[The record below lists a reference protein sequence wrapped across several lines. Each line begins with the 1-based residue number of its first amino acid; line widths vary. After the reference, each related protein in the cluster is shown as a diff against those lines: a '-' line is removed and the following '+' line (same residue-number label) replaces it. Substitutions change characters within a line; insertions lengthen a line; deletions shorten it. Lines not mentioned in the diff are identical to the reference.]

1 MAEQENKI
9 AKSRLR
15 SSYISSIVSISLV
28 LFMMGLLGLVV
39 LHAKKISDY
48 VKENFQVTVFLKE
61 STRDADAISF
71 QKTLD
76 AMPYFKSTQFVTKN
90 EAASRLKEKLGEDF
104 VSFLGYNPLLP
115 TIDVHLN
122 APYANDASLNAIKTE
137 LSKNKLV
144 QEVHYEPMLI
154 NQVNKNIRTISLII
168 LIFCGLL
175 FVIALALINNTIRL
189 SMYSK
194 RFLIRSMQLVG
205 ATKSFIRKPFIFQ
218 GVLHGLYGSIIA
230 IAMLT
235 GLIYVAQQQMP
246 ELFELQDMKLFGI
259 LFGLVIILGIVISW
273 ISTHLAVRKYLKLK
287 LDELYY

>member
-15 SSYISSIVSISLV
+15 SSYLSSIVSISLV

-61 STRDADAISF
+61 NTRDVDAMAF

-76 AMPYFKSTQFVTKN
+76 ASPYFKSTQFVTKD
-90 EAASRLKEKLGEDF
+90 EAAKRLQEKLGEDF

-122 APYANDASLNAIKTE
+122 APYANDASLNTIKAE
-137 LSKNKLV
+137 LSKNKMV
-144 QEVHYEPMLI
+144 QEVHYEPILI
-154 NQVNKNIRTISLII
+154 NQVNKNIRTIGLII

-175 FVIALALINNTIRL
+175 FVIALALINNAIRL

-218 GVLHGLYGSIIA
+218 GVLQGFYGSIIA

-235 GLIYVAQQQMP
+235 GLTYLAQRQMP

-259 LFGLVIILGIVISW
+259 LFGLVIVLGLVISW
-273 ISTHLAVRKYLKLK
+273 ISTHMAVRKYLKLQ
-287 LDELYY
+287 LDELYF